1 METFRDILCHQIETL
16 QGYFD
21 ACAEAAS
28 SFKQSASEWV
38 LQLCVVDSLVCLT
51 K

>member
-21 ACAEAAS
+21 ACAEAS
-28 SFKQSASEWV
+28 LSFKHSAGEWV
-38 LQLCVVDSLVCLT
+38 CNHVLLIP
-51 K
+51 

>member
-28 SFKQSASEWV
+28 SFKHNAGEWV
-38 LQLCVVDSLVCLT
+38 CNHVLLIP
-51 K
+51 

>member
-28 SFKQSASEWV
+28 SFKHSTGEWV
-38 LQLCVVDSLVCLT
+38 CTHVLLIP
-51 K
+51 

>member
-21 ACAEAAS
+21 SCAEAAS
-28 SFKQSASEWV
+28 SFRHNASEWV
-38 LQLCVVDSLVCLT
+38 CSHVLWIRYCG
-51 K
+51 